1 MANRERCF
9 FYAPTWDCPPNGP
22 IKLGNV
28 IPSVKKPHRA
38 LSCVSPEDSTLLK
51 TEKKTFQ
58 YTKEKLRSGRFSI
71 LTKFLSILGF
81 GVDVGAEIDNSD
93 EEMFMFDTVETIE
106 FVPTADYVQSS
117 VESANVRRFLQTSR
131 YRKPVY
137 IITGVKIVTGAKANT
152 TKSRA
157 MGANLAVEVDGT
169 LLSGGAVPIGGG
181 PGIEGKVGKKAGTGW
196 EGSSD
201 FVFAYRVSKVFVS
214 EDVDKSPTEEEYRKG
229 AMLGDERKKVKLPG
243 LAILEIEDPAAEAE
257 GFDAE
262 QLLEDGDV
270 VFCAVPREDES
281 DE

>member
-1 MANRERCF
+1 MANREHNF
-9 FYAPTWDCPPNGP
+9 FYAPTWDYPPNGP

-28 IPSVKKPHRA
+28 IPSVKKPHRP
-38 LSCVSPEDSTLLK
+38 LSCVSPEDSALLK
-51 TEKKTFQ
+51 TEKKTVQ

-71 LTKFLSILGF
+71 LTKFLSIFGF
-81 GVDVGAEIDNSD
+81 GVDVGAEIDNND
-93 EEMFMFDTVETIE
+93 EEMFTFDTVETTE
-106 FVPTADYVQSS
+106 FVPTADYVESA

-152 TKSRA
+152 TKSR
-157 MGANLAVEVDGT
+157 
-169 LLSGGAVPIGGG
+169 G
-181 PGIEGKVGKKAGTGW
+181 PGIEGKVGKKVGTSW

-214 EDVDKSPTEEEYRKG
+214 EDADKSPTEEEYRKG
-229 AMLGDERKKVKLPG
+229 AMLGDERKEVKLPG
-243 LAILEIEDPAAEAE
+243 LAVLKIEEPAAEAE

-262 QLLEDGDV
+262 KLLEDDAV
-270 VFCAVPREDES
+270 VFCAIPREEES